1 MIRLSVARLSKVF
14 WEIIC
19 DSSELLN
26 SNVVDKTMESLI
38 DLESLRE
45 KANYNTGS
53 ISLGQALLL
62 YLTVNFFKPKR
73 IIEVG
78 TFIGRSTL
86 AMAHAMDINR
96 RDGEIYTC
104 DFSNNIAV
112 PWNGETRIIQFPMQS
127 SVAMFQKLD
136 GEFDFLF
143 LDGRVNDE
151 DLINLD
157 RLVTQNTIIALDDF
171 EGMEKGVINL
181 TFLRKL
187 KKFSGHQLFYPMSES
202 AMAENKLRGKSTL
215 ALLVPRNLIQF
226 TNQ

>member
-1 MIRLSVARLSKVF
+1 MIRLSIARLSKIF
-14 WEIIC
+14 WEIVL
-19 DSSELLN
+19 DNSDYVTSEILDEL
-26 SNVVDKTMESLI
+26 KISLSKL
-38 DLESLRE
+38 DELKKL
-45 KANYNTGS
+45 ADYDTGS
-53 ISLGQALLL
+53 ISISQAYIL
-62 YLTVNFFKPKR
+62 YLTVQFFKPKR
-73 IIEVG
+73 VIEVG

-86 AMAHAMDINR
+86 AMAQAMDANHNH
-96 RDGEIYTC
+96 GEIYTC

-112 PWNGETRIIQFPMQS
+112 PYNGETRIIQFPMQS

-187 KKFSGHQLFYPMSES
+187 KKFNGHQLFYPMSEI
-202 AMAENKLRGKSTL
+202 AMAENKLKGKSTL

>member
-1 MIRLSVARLSKVF
+1 M
-14 WEIIC
+14 
-19 DSSELLN
+19 
-26 SNVVDKTMESLI
+26 
-38 DLESLRE
+38 
-45 KANYNTGS
+45 
-53 ISLGQALLL
+53 
-62 YLTVNFFKPKR
+62 
-73 IIEVG
+73 
-78 TFIGRSTL
+78 
-86 AMAHAMDINR
+86 
-96 RDGEIYTC
+96 
-104 DFSNNIAV
+104 
-112 PWNGETRIIQFPMQS
+112 PWHGETRIIQFPMQS

>member
-45 KANYNTGS
+45 NADYNTGS

-215 ALLVPRNLIQF
+215 ALLVPRSLIQF